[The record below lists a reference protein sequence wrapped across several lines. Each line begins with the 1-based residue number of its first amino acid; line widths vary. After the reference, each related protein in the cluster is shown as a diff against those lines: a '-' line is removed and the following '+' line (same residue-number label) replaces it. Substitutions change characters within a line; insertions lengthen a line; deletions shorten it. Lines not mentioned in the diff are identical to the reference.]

1 MISLGRE
8 PQVLVS
14 SQKTSSR
21 GAATDGI
28 DPMRCLSPLRGSNQR
43 DGFGTWGSR
52 PRLNIFRASGAP
64 GFVIEFRLKGLW
76 TLLQRKDQSS
86 EGEDGEGREDRT
98 DGVEPDAFA
107 EEVARRHRRRQTGA
121 RVSHQ
126 CFVQATNG
134 RPRGRGCHWRG
145 TPPPPPRAAIAG
157 GPWENLAVDRW
168 SSRPRH

>member
-8 PQVLVS
+8 PQVLVG

-28 DPMRCLSPLRGSNQR
+28 DPMRCLSPLRGSNHR

-76 TLLQRKDQSS
+76 TPLQRKDQSD
-86 EGEDGEGREDRT
+86 EGEDGEGDEDRPGT
-98 DGVEPDAFA
+98 RGLVT
-107 EEVARRHRRRQTGA
+107 RRPL
-121 RVSHQ
+121 
-126 CFVQATNG
+126 
-134 RPRGRGCHWRG
+134 RP
-145 TPPPPPRAAIAG
+145 P
-157 GPWENLAVDRW
+157 AVDLEVEGPIGTELQPLLLEQC
-168 SSRPRH
+168 SLEALGKIG